1 MVLRK
6 IRRYVAEDDA
16 TQGALIRLLM
26 AVTWNVPRKHPANAD
41 LLQQITGIF
50 FVAIAAAK

>member
-1 MVLRK
+1 M
-6 IRRYVAEDDA
+6 AEDDA